1 MSSHFHD
8 ISELGEDWAKSE
20 SKKEKRNKSGRF
32 DGIISFKNIVKRRK
46 QP

>member
-20 SKKEKRNKSGRF
+20 SKKEKRNKSGSF
-32 DGIISFKNIVKRRK
+32 DSIISFEKHG
-46 QP
+46 